1 MKKLTEL
8 LKTSMTWLTRV
19 RKKAHSG
26 HFWWFCTDGGEGRTQ
41 KIVAGCSEVHFYNF
55 KSDPDPETV
64 TQGVLSTG

>member
-26 HFWWFCTDGGEGRTQ
+26 HFWWFCTAKDTKDCGRL
-41 KIVAGCSEVHFYNF
+41 E
-55 KSDPDPETV
+55 
-64 TQGVLSTG
+64 

>member
-26 HFWWFCTDGGEGRTQ
+26 HFWWFCTDTGGEDNKDCGR
-41 KIVAGCSEVHFYNF
+41 VE
-55 KSDPDPETV
+55 
-64 TQGVLSTG
+64 

>member
-26 HFWWFCTDGGEGRTQ
+26 HFWWFCTDEGQ
-41 KIVAGCSEVHFYNF
+41 DKKEWDGCSEVH
-55 KSDPDPETV
+55 
-64 TQGVLSTG
+64 LAL